1 MKLINKTNLR
11 TDHLRAFVNRVA
23 KEEMVELKHAT
34 FTVIYRRI
42 SSRGAYIGGFA
53 YYGLPPR
60 VTIKIPKD
68 IPIDKVE
75 LAYVM
80 AHEMAHAQGLR
91 HKQMRN
97 SRYSRRYSIR
107 NGEDWKK
114 HYLWA
119 NELPLE
125 IQPAVKKIKP
135 TPDQTIRLKLDR
147 CLKRQNQWGTK
158 VKRSQTIYRKWK
170 QRSQY
175 YERQLKK
182 VAENSIK

>member
-11 TDHLRAFVNRVA
+11 TDHLRVFVNRVA

-53 YYGLPPR
+53 CYGLPPR

-68 IPIDKVE
+68 IPVDKVE

-119 NELPLE
+119 NDLPLE
-125 IQPAVKKIKP
+125 RKPVEEKIKP

-147 CLKRQNQWGTK
+147 CLKMVNRWYTR
-158 VKRSQTIYRKWK
+158 VKISQTLLKKWK
-170 QRSQY
+170 QKSSY
-175 YERQLKK
+175 YSRQLER
-182 VAENSIK
+182 AEMPKDK

>member
-23 KEEMVELKHAT
+23 KEEMVDLKHAM

-68 IPIDKVE
+68 IPVDKVE
-75 LAYVM
+75 LGYVV

-97 SRYSRRYSIR
+97 SRYSRRYSIKH
-107 NGEDWKK
+107 GEDWRQ

-135 TPDQTIRLKLDR
+135 APDQTIRLKLDK
-147 CLKRQNQWGTK
+147 CLKMVNRWYTK
-158 VKRSQTIYRKWK
+158 VKISQTLLKKWK
-170 QRSQY
+170 RKSNY
-175 YERQLKK
+175 YSRQLEH
-182 VAENSIK
+182 AEMPKEK